1 MICVLDIRHNI
12 MKKLLLLAIA
22 STFSAGAWADCEAAN
37 KKPSS
42 LVACYEE
49 QSYSTVLSHLNTLRK
64 LSKEQLSYNPNIIK
78 ELDKSQSAWLA
89 YRDSYCDTYSNY
101 HTEAYNHSNCII
113 NLNNQRAEQLQQDI
127 DAN

>member
-1 MICVLDIRHNI
+1 
-12 MKKLLLLAIA
+12 MKKLLLLTA
-22 STFSAGAWADCEAAN
+22 SLVFSAGAWADCEATN